1 MKPNLTAQ
9 IPRDELTCDL
19 PLALTITTTKRP
31 SSAAR
36 ARATEGGAGS
46 TIFGRWSS
54 TRSGSTLTRE
64 RRQIES
70 RRLYETFSAHMSEAY

>member
-1 MKPNLTAQ
+1 MRHIQRHYLT
-9 IPRDELTCDL
+9 RDFS
-19 PLALTITTTKRP
+19 LALTITTTEMP
-31 SSAAR
+31 SSAAV
-36 ARATEGGAGS
+36 RATESGAGS

-70 RRLYETFSAHMSEAY
+70 RRLYETFSAHMLEAY